1 MTPLHD
7 DSFARWAATF
17 VDAFERHAEQG
28 QVSPKYTGVTP
39 DACEL
44 LESVDA
50 GGVPAFV
57 SSQMLAIA
65 LENGI
70 AVLEHWTPS
79 EVVAALRDKAR
90 LDASND

>member
-7 DSFARWAATF
+7 ESFARWAATF
-17 VDAFERHAEQG
+17 VDAFERHTDQG
-28 QVSPKYTGVTP
+28 QAVPKYSGVTLE
-39 DACEL
+39 ACEL

-50 GGVPAFV
+50 GGVPAFI

-65 LENGI
+65 LENDI

-79 EVVAALRDKAR
+79 EVIEALRDKASR
-90 LDASND
+90 EPSSA